1 MIKKVS
7 GFQIIK
13 THLKSNWKLI
23 LFLFLIALAGS
34 ILVLWIFLLGD
45 AGRRYIAPWSLTV
58 TSSGPWGTGTSLSGG
73 MGLQYP
79 ISSILLST
87 GCVSIFSI
95 LSLILIFITFNKEV
109 KSTQI
114 SIWLTSP
121 VSKKNIMLF
130 KFLFVILTLFLIYL
144 PMFFSIII
152 FASLSYDADKYF
164 INVFAQLIYFFVFVI
179 LISAVFSL
187 ILTTLSD
194 KVTLA
199 IILCVAILVWMFLT
213 SIIISFSHITKA
225 RQEDIEGTIVIVY
238 TRPYK
243 WLENFKYIAP
253 QTLYAQFLTFNMD
266 KYILDQ
272 SPKPNEIYEVATLNI
287 AKTWWLVISV
297 FINISLICLIE
308 TLNLKIVNKKD
319 FNI

>member
-1 MIKKVS
+1 MVKKVS

-23 LFLFLIALAGS
+23 LFLFLMALVGS
-34 ILVLWIFLLGD
+34 VLVLWILLLGGED
-45 AGRRYIAPWSLTV
+45 RKYIAPWIFEEKISHPSWGT
-58 TSSGPWGTGTSLSGG
+58 TSSSISG
-73 MGLQYP
+73 MGLQY
-79 ISSILLST
+79 SIGLLLSI
-87 GCVSIFSI
+87 GCVAIFSI
-95 LSLILIFITFNKEV
+95 LSLIFIFLTFNKEV

-121 VSKKNIMLF
+121 ISKKNIMLF

-199 IILCVAILVWMFLT
+199 IIFCVAILVWMFFT
-213 SIIISFSHITKA
+213 SIIISFSHILNVH
-225 RQEDIEGTIVIVY
+225 QEEIEGTMVNVY

-243 WLENFKYIAP
+243 LLENFKYIAP
-253 QTLYAQFLTFNMD
+253 QSLYARFLTFSDD
-266 KYILDQ
+266 KYTID
-272 SPKPNEIYEVATLNI
+272 PTTNPNQIYKVATLNI
-287 AKTWWLVISV
+287 AKTWWLVISL

-308 TLNLKIVNKKD
+308 ALNLKIVNKKD